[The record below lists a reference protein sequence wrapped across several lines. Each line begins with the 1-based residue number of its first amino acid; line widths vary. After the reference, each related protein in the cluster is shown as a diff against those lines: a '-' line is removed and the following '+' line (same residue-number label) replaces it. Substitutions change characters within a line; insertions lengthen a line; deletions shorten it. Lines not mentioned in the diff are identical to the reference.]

1 MRRFLKSFSYEQKGF
16 TLLELLIVVAI
27 LGVIAAVAVPNAGK
41 AIAIGKTGA
50 MRAELNSVQLAMN
63 AGMAENGLSTVSRH

>member
-1 MRRFLKSFSYEQKGF
+1 MKRFHRGEKGF
-16 TLLELLIVVAI
+16 TLLELLLVVAI
-27 LGVIAAVAVPNAGK
+27 LGVIAAVVVPNVGK
-41 AIAIGKTGA
+41 AIDIGKTGA